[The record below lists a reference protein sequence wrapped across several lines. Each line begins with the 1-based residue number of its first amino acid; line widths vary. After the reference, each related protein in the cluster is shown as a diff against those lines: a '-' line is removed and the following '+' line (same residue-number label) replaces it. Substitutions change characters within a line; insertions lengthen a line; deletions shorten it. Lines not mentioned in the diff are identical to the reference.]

1 MFNKFKGRILIVN
14 DIVGK
19 FKIIMGNDI
28 VVDLCKI
35 NVVLGVCGIWFFK
48 IVKLDYVFRFLDFNF
63 YFCEIYRFIRNFKIK
78 MN

>member
-1 MFNKFKGRILIVN
+1 MFNKFKGGILIVN

-35 NVVLGVCGIWFFK
+35 NVVLGVCRIWFFK
-48 IVKLDYVFRFLDFNF
+48 N
-63 YFCEIYRFIRNFKIK
+63 C
-78 MN
+78 

>member
-14 DIVGK
+14 DIVCK

-35 NVVLGVCGIWFFK
+35 NVVLGLEFVEFDFLK
-48 IVKLDYVFRFLDFNF
+48 IVKYLLN
-63 YFCEIYRFIRNFKIK
+63 
-78 MN
+78 